1 MTFAFAAIGATLR
14 RVPAWI
20 WVAALL
26 LLAGWHYGHI
36 RYNAGQADVQAKWD
50 KATERGKAEVAR
62 LKEEAG
68 KVTVRVETKYID
80 RVKTIREKGET
91 IVQVREVFVPV
102 DSGYLSGG
110 FRLFFNAALE
120 GVVPDPAGIPDAAP
134 VAVSAVA
141 DTHAINAQRCRI
153 AYATVE
159 GWQEWAAE
167 QKRLNP

>member
-1 MTFAFAAIGATLR
+1 MIAFAAIGATLR

-26 LLAGWHYGHI
+26 LLAGWYYGHT

-62 LKEEAG
+62 LKSEVG

-91 IVQVREVFVPV
+91 IVQKVPV
-102 DSGYLSGG
+102 YISRDLPELPGAWRWLHDH
-110 FRLFFNAALE
+110 AAE
-120 GVVPDPAGIPDAAP
+120 GSLPGASVPADAAP
-134 VAVSAVA
+134 VAPQDAASTVTA
-141 DTHAINAQRCRI
+141 N
-153 AYATVE
+153 YATCLANAE
-159 GWQEWAAE
+159 QLRGLQEWVSE

>member
-1 MTFAFAAIGATLR
+1 MIAFAAIGATLR

-26 LLAGWHYGHI
+26 LLAGWYYGHT

-62 LKEEAG
+62 LKSEAG

-91 IVQVREVFVPV
+91 IVQKVPV
-102 DSGYLSGG
+102 YISRDLPELPGAWRWLHDH
-110 FRLFFNAALE
+110 AAE
-120 GVVPDPAGIPDAAP
+120 GSLPGASVPADAAP
-134 VAVSAVA
+134 VAPQDAASTVTANY
-141 DTHAINAQRCRI
+141 AICLANAEQLR
-153 AYATVE
+153 
-159 GWQEWAAE
+159 GLQEWVRE

>member
-1 MTFAFAAIGATLR
+1 MTGATLR

-20 WVAALL
+20 WVAAFL
-26 LLAGWHYGHI
+26 LLAGWYYGHT

-91 IVQVREVFVPV
+91 IVQKVPV
-102 DSGYLSGG
+102 YISRDLPELPGAWRWLHDH
-110 FRLFFNAALE
+110 AAE
-120 GVVPDPAGIPDAAP
+120 GSLPGTSVPADAVPVAPQDAAST
-134 VAVSAVA
+134 VTA
-141 DTHAINAQRCRI
+141 N
-153 AYATVE
+153 YATCLANAE
-159 GWQEWAAE
+159 QLRGLQEWVSE

>member
-1 MTFAFAAIGATLR
+1 MIAFAAIGATLR

-26 LLAGWHYGHI
+26 LLAGWYYGHT

-62 LKEEAG
+62 LKSEAG

-91 IVQVREVFVPV
+91 IVQKVPV
-102 DSGYLSGG
+102 YISRDLPELPGAWRWLHDH
-110 FRLFFNAALE
+110 AAE
-120 GVVPDPAGIPDAAP
+120 GSLPGASVPADAAP
-134 VAVSAVA
+134 VAPQDAASTVTA
-141 DTHAINAQRCRI
+141 N
-153 AYATVE
+153 YATCLANAE
-159 GWQEWAAE
+159 QLRGLQEWVSE